1 MPHPAHHTQ
10 NWESEQLQ
18 KARGNQLATGKHP
31 EAWQAAGKQQVDPP
45 KNRRHLFK
53 LEKRPSVCLS
63 ACLFSPGRPNAAGTS
78 LGQKRPLSAGIK
90 GRRAETNSFPTWHFD
105 LSSVT
110 DRCPFGSPSP
120 KSHFYPG
127 GAAASP
133 PPLRRGDPRRLP
145 EGPARPQTRL
155 LALARGQQITTG
167 DASIQPARRGR
178 RLPHP
183 PPGPGRAGPP
193 RARVPR
199 TRGTIWQRPTA
210 GSARS
215 PPPPGRRQ
223 PAGPAPRPRH
233 ATPHRTARARLGP
246 GRPHLHVVLLIL
258 AGPAVSGH
266 SRHQPLRHRLH
277 HLEAVGVCRGEE
289 SG

>member
-133 PPLRRGDPRRLP
+133 PPSAAETPAASPKALPGHRHACSPSPGASRSPPGTRQSSRPDEAGGFLTRRPGQAGPGRRGPASPAHAAPYGRGPRR
-145 EGPARPQTRL
+145 ARPAPHRPR
-155 LALARGQQITTG
+155 AA
-167 DASIQPARRGR
+167 ASRRGR
-178 RLPHP
+178 
-183 PPGPGRAGPP
+183 P
-193 RARVPR
+193 R
-199 TRGTIWQRPTA
+199 G
-210 GSARS
+210 
-215 PPPPGRRQ
+215 
-223 PAGPAPRPRH
+223 H
-233 ATPHRTARARLGP
+233 ATPRRTAPRGP
-246 GRPHLHVVLLIL
+246 G
-258 AGPAVSGH
+258 
-266 SRHQPLRHRLH
+266 
-277 HLEAVGVCRGEE
+277 
-289 SG
+289 

>member
-10 NWESEQLQ
+10 NWESERLQ

-31 EAWQAAGKQQVDPP
+31 EAWQAAGKQQVAPP
-45 KNRRHLFK
+45 KNRRRLFG
-53 LEKRPSVCLS
+53 LEKHPSVCLP

-90 GRRAETNSFPTWHFD
+90 GRRAETNSFSTWHFD

-120 KSHFYPG
+120 KSRFYPG
-127 GAAASP
+127 GAAAPPHTHTHFAAQTPAASPKALPGHRHACSPSPRASGSP
-133 PPLRRGDPRRLP
+133 PGTRQSSRPDEAGGFLTRR
-145 EGPARPQTRL
+145 
-155 LALARGQQITTG
+155 
-167 DASIQPARRGR
+167 
-178 RLPHP
+178 
-183 PPGPGRAGPP
+183 PGRAGPP

-210 GSARS
+210 GPARS

-233 ATPHRTARARLGP
+233 ATPHREGPARARP
-246 GRPHLHVVLLIL
+246 AAPSRRPPHPRRPSGLRPL
-258 AGPAVSGH
+258 PAPAASPPAPPPR
-266 SRHQPLRHRLH
+266 SCRRL
-277 HLEAVGVCRGEE
+277 
-289 SG
+289 